1 MDSIVEDTK
10 ENIKEE
16 ISVSESNEEVD
27 SGLEKTME
35 EAFNTEDKENKLEKD
50 INLFEDDDEKPSIDT
65 EKAIEEIFKDE
76 F

>member
-1 MDSIVEDTK
+1 M
-10 ENIKEE
+10 
-16 ISVSESNEEVD
+16 EEV
-27 SGLEKTME
+27 
-35 EAFNTEDKENKLEKD
+35 FNTEDKLEKD

>member
-65 EKAIEEIFKDE
+65 EKL
-76 F
+76 

>member
-50 INLFEDDDEKPSIDT
+50 INLFEDDDENQV
-65 EKAIEEIFKDE
+65 
-76 F
+76 